1 MTKKIFR
8 SFMVS
13 AAAVL
18 LAAVAIVMTCLY
30 SYFASVQENQ
40 LQDQLHLAAA
50 AVETQGRDYLN
61 KLTADR
67 YRLTWIAPDGAVLCD
82 TKRDAESLENHGDR
96 TEVREALRT
105 GSGHSTRYSST
116 LLEKTSYY
124 ARRMP
129 DGTVLRI
136 SISRATVG
144 MLLLGMLPAILLT
157 AAVALILSGLL
168 AGRLSRRI
176 TAPLNALD
184 LEHPLENDTYEE
196 LSPLLCRINVQRRQ
210 IDSQLTDLR
219 RRSDEFQQI
228 TSHMQEG
235 LVLLDD
241 AGAVL
246 SINPAACRIFEAD
259 ETCLGQDFLTV
270 DRSRDVSAALEEA
283 MASGHSEVHVQRP
296 GRIYQ
301 FDISRIRSGEDVLGA
316 VLLAFDITQQ
326 ETAEQSRREFTANV
340 SHELRSPM
348 TSMQGFLQGMLDGTI
363 PAGEQKQYM
372 QIVLD
377 ETRRLSKLVGNLLN
391 LSRMENSNTE
401 LAYSDFDLHE
411 CIRRVII
418 ANMSQLDDKR
428 MDLQLSFEDE
438 PMFVHA
444 DADQI
449 EQVLVNL
456 LSNAVKYT
464 PEGGHIAID
473 TAQEGKLTRVVV
485 RDDGPGVAPEDAPYI
500 FDRFYKADKA
510 HTVGKGTG
518 LGLAICKRIM
528 DKHGQS
534 LCLLDT
540 KEGAAFEFTLESGCA
555 PEALPHAEEKDADPG
570 KRQD

>member
-1 MTKKIFR
+1 
-8 SFMVS
+8 
-13 AAAVL
+13 
-18 LAAVAIVMTCLY
+18 
-30 SYFASVQENQ
+30 
-40 LQDQLHLAAA
+40 
-50 AVETQGRDYLN
+50 
-61 KLTADR
+61 
-67 YRLTWIAPDGAVLCD
+67 
-82 TKRDAESLENHGDR
+82 
-96 TEVREALRT
+96 
-105 GSGHSTRYSST
+105 
-116 LLEKTSYY
+116 
-124 ARRMP
+124 
-129 DGTVLRI
+129 
-136 SISRATVG
+136 
-144 MLLLGMLPAILLT
+144 
-157 AAVALILSGLL
+157 
-168 AGRLSRRI
+168 
-176 TAPLNALD
+176 
-184 LEHPLENDTYEE
+184 
-196 LSPLLCRINVQRRQ
+196 
-210 IDSQLTDLR
+210 
-219 RRSDEFQQI
+219 
-228 TSHMQEG
+228 
-235 LVLLDD
+235 
-241 AGAVL
+241 
-246 SINPAACRIFEAD
+246 
-259 ETCLGQDFLTV
+259 
-270 DRSRDVSAALEEA
+270 
-283 MASGHSEVHVQRP
+283 
-296 GRIYQ
+296 
-301 FDISRIRSGEDVLGA
+301 
-316 VLLAFDITQQ
+316 
-326 ETAEQSRREFTANV
+326 
-340 SHELRSPM
+340 M

-391 LSRMENSNTE
+391 LSRMENNNTE

-418 ANMSQLDDKR
+418 ANMSQLDDKH

-438 PMFVHA
+438 PMYVRA

-534 LCLLDT
+534 LRLLDT
-540 KEGAAFEFTLESGCA
+540 KEGAAFEFTLESGHA